1 MISFF
6 RSNYIITIL
15 ILCITSNIRF
25 CSSLNDPYAIL
36 GITKMATTYEI
47 REAYKELAKK
57 WHPDK
62 VKNDY
67 GAEKFIQI
75 KQAYEILADM
85 DRRRIFDRYGVS
97 DINSQYFQKKHDY
110 SEYNRFT
117 LNQNDDDFGQRF
129 NIKQDIAFYQ
139 KLSITTNY
147 FEKIILSKNA
157 KKVHV
162 VMFYNDWCFKCTRIV
177 DAFKKIVELL
187 QPIGINF
194 ATVNA
199 VHEESVF
206 RKCGAREVPQLV
218 LILDNQYFV
227 YRDHSFTP
235 QKVVE
240 FIRKK
245 IPFNVFKRIEHD
257 NFNEFLGGWMDN
269 RARALIFE
277 PRSLTRLR
285 YLLTA
290 FEFYDRVAFGFVN
303 TISRESSN
311 IITRFKVNTSL
322 DTLILFNED
331 TTTFTASICMQ
342 EIPTQIMLNIVA
354 TNQFLA
360 LPRISSQNIME
371 SVCPTEWNRQ
381 RKRLCVILIT
391 ENNKKKDIET
401 VALRDIALN
410 VGYSSEKV
418 RFAYIFKES
427 QPDFIKAISKG
438 SFKDSL
444 IQIVIIWRRDKK
456 RIKYDWVYVAKQNGN
471 SSPEHLINSTKG
483 QISNAVKK
491 LLKNSEALCYEAIV
505 ENLFNEH
512 SQGILTKWISQFL
525 YVVDYLSDNIED
537 EHILAVFSLL
547 GTIAFMFTVGYVLIY
562 FVRVEEEN
570 LKAHG
575 QLIDIQDQ
583 RHINFIPELKLY
595 ELRAEKYNGMV
606 RLLKPGFRTLL
617 LINDCQ
623 SRHKLI
629 PYFHKAVWPYRKSK
643 TLLFGHMVIEKGLPW
658 FSEILRLSLSKNRHL
673 QVNPRNCVGTVLAL
687 NGHRKY
693 FCMYHAKHP
702 ESALGTKRT
711 LRNTQKLLDANED
724 PEIGRFLKRDFFEE
738 SESEPN
744 ILLEDH
750 LLNGLDNWLERLF
763 DGRTQKYYINY
774 WPDFITK

>member
-6 RSNYIITIL
+6 KSNYIISIL
-15 ILCITSNIRF
+15 VLCTTSNIRV
-25 CSSLNDPYAIL
+25 CSSSNDPYAIL
-36 GITKMATTYEI
+36 GINKFATTYEI
-47 REAYKELAKK
+47 REAYKQLAKK

-62 VKNDY
+62 IRNDY

-75 KQAYEILADM
+75 KLAYELLSDM

-97 DINSQYFQKKHDY
+97 DTNSQYLQTKHDY
-110 SEYNRFT
+110 SEYNRFS
-117 LNQNDDDFGQRF
+117 LNKNEDFGQRF
-129 NIKQDIAFYQ
+129 NINQDIAFYH
-139 KLSITTNY
+139 KLSITANY

-177 DAFKKIVELL
+177 DAFKKILELL
-187 QPIGINF
+187 QPIGISF

-199 VHEESVF
+199 VHEESIF

-218 LILDNQYFV
+218 LILDNQYFL
-227 YRDHSFTP
+227 YRDHNFTP

-245 IPFNVFKRIEHD
+245 IPSKIFKRIEPD
-257 NFNEFLGGWMDN
+257 NLNGFLDGWMDN

-277 PRSLTRLR
+277 PRSMTRLR

-303 TISRESSN
+303 TINRKSSN
-311 IITRFKVNTSL
+311 IIARFKVNTSL

-331 TTTFTASICMQ
+331 TTSYTASISMQ
-342 EIPTQIMLNIVA
+342 EIPTQALVNLVS
-354 TNQFLA
+354 TNQFLV
-360 LPRISSQNIME
+360 LPRISSQNMME

-381 RKRLCVILIT
+381 RKRLCVILVT
-391 ENNKKKDIET
+391 ENKEKDDIEK
-401 VALRDIALN
+401 VALRNIALN
-410 VGYSSEKV
+410 MGYHSKRV
-418 RFAYIFKES
+418 RFAYIFRES

-438 SFKDSL
+438 SYKDSL
-444 IQIVIIWRRDKK
+444 IHIVIIWRRDKN
-456 RIKYDWVYVAKQNGN
+456 RIKYDWVNVGKQNGN
-471 SSPEHLINSTKG
+471 SSPEHFINSTKNE
-483 QISNAVKK
+483 ISNAIKK
-491 LLKNSEALCYEAIV
+491 LLKNSEALCYEAFV
-505 ENLFNEH
+505 ENLINEH

-525 YVVDYLSDNIED
+525 YVVDYLSDNIEE
-537 EHILAVFSLL
+537 EHLFAFISLL
-547 GTIAFMFTVGYVLIY
+547 GTFGFMFAVGYVLIY
-562 FVRVEEEN
+562 FVKVEEEN
-570 LKAHG
+570 LKAQG
-575 QLIDIQDQ
+575 QLFDIQGQ
-583 RHINFIPELKLY
+583 RHNNLVPELKLY

-606 RLLKPGFRTLL
+606 RLLKPGCRTLL
-617 LINDCQ
+617 LISDCQ

-658 FSEILRLSLSKNRHL
+658 FAEILRLSLSKNRHL

-702 ESALGTKRT
+702 ESVQETKLTKERC
-711 LRNTQKLLDANED
+711 LEQ
-724 PEIGRFLKRDFFEE
+724 
-738 SESEPN
+738 S
-744 ILLEDH
+744 LLEA
-750 LLNGLDNWLERLF
+750 
-763 DGRTQKYYINY
+763 YSC
-774 WPDFITK
+774 